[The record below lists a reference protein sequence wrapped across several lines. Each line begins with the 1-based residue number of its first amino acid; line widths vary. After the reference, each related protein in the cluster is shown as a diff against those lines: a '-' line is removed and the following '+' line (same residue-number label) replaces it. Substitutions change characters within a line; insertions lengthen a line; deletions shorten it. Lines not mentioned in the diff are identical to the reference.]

1 MKKRSLVLVLALVM
15 LCTLFPVSSMAAN
28 EEITGKVVIYTSM
41 YQDIIDMM
49 DEALAQQFPNCDV
62 EFFYG
67 GTGTLQTKLAGEMEV
82 GTLGCDMLMVAEPAY
97 SLELKEG
104 GWLHPYVTAA
114 RENMAFDYDEEGY
127 WYPVRVC
134 TMGFAYNPEMYS
146 KEEIPTSYEA
156 FANDSQYQNTL
167 SMSDPL
173 TSGTAMATIAGLL
186 DKFGEDYF
194 VALGN
199 QNVMIESGSSALAK
213 LETGECSVV
222 MILEES
228 VLKKRE
234 EEGSTLEWFIPDD
247 GNVLIPSTVMT
258 VAPEKSANNNI
269 AACEAITDWLL
280 SDEGQSYIVKG
291 WMHSV
296 ITDYATEPYD
306 GKPTQELMDTNI
318 PVDWEKCY
326 KERDSIRTLFQENV
340 TVE

>member
-1 MKKRSLVLVLALVM
+1 
-15 LCTLFPVSSMAAN
+15 
-28 EEITGKVVIYTSM
+28 
-41 YQDIIDMM
+41 
-49 DEALAQQFPNCDV
+49 
-62 EFFYG
+62 
-67 GTGTLQTKLAGEMEV
+67 
-82 GTLGCDMLMVAEPAY
+82 MLMVAEPAY

-104 GWLHPYVTAA
+104 GWLHPYLTEA
-114 RENMAFDYDEEGY
+114 RNNMRFPYDEEGY
-127 WYPVRVC
+127 WYCVRVC

-156 FANDSQYQNTL
+156 FAYDEQFKNTL
-167 SMSDPL
+167 SMSNPL
-173 TSGTAMATIAGLL
+173 TSGTAMATIVGLL

-194 VALGN
+194 VALGK

-258 VAPEKSANNNI
+258 VAPEKSANNNV
-269 AACEAITDWLL
+269 AACEASTDWLL

-296 ITDYATEPYD
+296 LTDYPTEPYD

-318 PVDWEKCY
+318 EVDWEKCY
-326 KERDSIRTLFQENV
+326 TERDSIRALFQENV